1 MGLRAW
7 FLFGIL
13 RGCQPEI
20 PQTMELKTI
29 EKKKK
34 THHGESKGKGKNPAV
49 SRNTSKDMVDFVN
62 CHVSDIAKDIVNFQ
76 T

>member
-1 MGLRAW
+1 MGLGAW

-13 RGCQPEI
+13 RGWQPEI
-20 PQTMELKTI
+20 PQTMELKNNR
-29 EKKKK
+29 KRKNP
-34 THHGESKGKGKNPAV
+34 GESKGKGKNPAV